1 MPQLTIRRPFG
12 ELDLCDEPE
21 TGIHIGLMNRTLA
34 VGAAP
39 KVWSHEAVNSAVR
52 LLSSFDHSIRP
63 VQHWTAGSSNLPDDF
78 GALMARVPVKSAL
91 PRGPYAKTSAPR

>member
-1 MPQLTIRRPFG
+1 MEPNSRCSSNGDSNLFQSYLFPGVKLRHIQHFSGLSYLLSGQQTLNASVTVWRPLG

-39 KVWSHEAVNSAVR
+39 KVWSHEECK
-52 LLSSFDHSIRP
+52 LSRP
-63 VQHWTAGSSNLPDDF
+63 AAQLI
-78 GALMARVPVKSAL
+78 
-91 PRGPYAKTSAPR
+91 

>member
-39 KVWSHEAVNSAVR
+39 KVWSHEECK
-52 LLSSFDHSIRP
+52 LSRP
-63 VQHWTAGSSNLPDDF
+63 AAQLI
-78 GALMARVPVKSAL
+78 
-91 PRGPYAKTSAPR
+91 